1 MRSCLAATSRTIQGG
16 IKMSNIHRTPEEHT
30 MLYAHDHCDGD
41 QEEAE
46 GHAIVK
52 EVCKE
57 LREEPEE

>member
-1 MRSCLAATSRTIQGG
+1 
-16 IKMSNIHRTPEEHT
+16 MSNIHRTPEEYT

-41 QEEAE
+41 QEEAAE
-46 GHAIVK
+46 QAIVK